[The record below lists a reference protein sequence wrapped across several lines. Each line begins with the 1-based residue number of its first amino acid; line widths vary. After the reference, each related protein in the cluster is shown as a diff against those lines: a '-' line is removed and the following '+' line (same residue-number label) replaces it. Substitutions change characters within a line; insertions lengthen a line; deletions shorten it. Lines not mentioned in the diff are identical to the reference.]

1 MALIYASAVN
11 KRMHQLQ
18 KKRSMDIT
26 SPNNELLSQQMSTS
40 ISYSTR
46 GRPSQREEYGT
57 VRATSRD
64 CTGEGRKRSAP
75 PAANRSCAVAAS
87 AGRTQHAVK
96 LSPME
101 SAGRSKNCRKLAVSN
116 GQFITVENFTNG
128 CGSDTVGANTV
139 SPRRKISMPQT
150 TSSMMMM
157 MGTMAM
163 DGIGGG
169 TSATTTKRAELISS
183 RPKTMIREKKNLN
196 NSSSRSY
203 DDGNDDSGDDVKN
216 EKGAGG
222 LFAQFTAAFRRRS
235 VSMDERVFRPR
246 HGTISSSYSIS
257 GSPTGEEYGGV
268 AKGTRQP
275 RRKESNTFRKM
286 RERLNKWKLSTG

>member
-18 KKRSMDIT
+18 KKRSMDIP
-26 SPNNELLSQQMSTS
+26 SPNSELLSQQMSTS
-40 ISYSTR
+40 VSYSTR

-101 SAGRSKNCRKLAVSN
+101 SAGRSKNCRKLAVAN
-116 GQFITVENFTNG
+116 GQFITVEKFTDDSG
-128 CGSDTVGANTV
+128 GGTVGVDTV

-183 RPKTMIREKKNLN
+183 RPKTMNREKKNLN
-196 NSSSRSY
+196 NSSTRSY
-203 DDGNDDSGDDVKN
+203 EDGNDDSGDDAKN
-216 EKGAGG
+216 EKVAGG

-257 GSPTGEEYGGV
+257 GSPTGEVYGGV
-268 AKGTRQP
+268 AKSTRQP

>member
-40 ISYSTR
+40 LSYSTR

-87 AGRTQHAVK
+87 AGRIQHAVK

-101 SAGRSKNCRKLAVSN
+101 SAGRSKNCRKLAVAN
-116 GQFITVENFTNG
+116 GQFTTVEKFTDDSG
-128 CGSDTVGANTV
+128 GGTVGVDTV

-150 TSSMMMM
+150 TSSMRMM

-183 RPKTMIREKKNLN
+183 RPKTMNREKKNLN
-196 NSSSRSY
+196 NSSTRSY
-203 DDGNDDSGDDVKN
+203 DDGNDDSGDDAKN
-216 EKGAGG
+216 EKVAGG